1 MIDKTIP
8 YYNIIMAREG
18 TAAGDVR
25 LPPGISLR
33 RYRPGDEQAWA
44 RMECAVGD
52 FGSEQDALAYFS
64 RSFLP
69 DREAL
74 ENRMTLAVDA
84 GGCVVGSCM
93 AWRETAG
100 ERPYSVLHWLV
111 VDPAYQGRGIGRA
124 LCMETMNIFAAL
136 GESPVYLH
144 TQPWSYKAV
153 RLYDSV
159 GFCMIRGKTP
169 LRCENQFEQ
178 AMRTLETLLAQ
189 ADCRRLRL
197 RAVDTIMEEPME
209 KTKELLALERIA
221 GEMEAIPGHT
231 GFYYKNLVTGLTFGV
246 REGEA
251 FGAASVIK
259 LPLMMHVMK
268 EAAEGQCSMEERLTV
283 TQADKVPICGAL
295 TLFTDDV
302 TCDVRT
308 LCRLMISISDNTAT
322 NRLIDYATIPGVSAG
337 FEAMGLRVTKLTR
350 KLFDRE
356 ASKKG
361 LRNYI
366 CPKEIGALLEMLWR
380 GEFVSNAVSKEAID
394 MLLLQQVD
402 HKLNGKICGEV
413 AIAHKT
419 GEDDELSNDVGIVYA
434 KEPFVICFAGHD
446 TDVYAWED
454 LMRRGTY
461 DLLRA
466 QDEA

>member
-8 YYNIIMAREG
+8 YYNIVMVRTGAMA
-18 TAAGDVR
+18 AKPC
-25 LPPGISLR
+25 LPDGIALR
-33 RYRPGDEQAWA
+33 RYLPGDEYAWA

-52 FGSEQDALAYFS
+52 FDSESDALAYFDQ
-64 RSFLP
+64 RFLP
-69 DREAL
+69 EREAL
-74 ENRMTLAVDA
+74 AQRMTLAVDSA
-84 GGCVVGSCM
+84 GKVVGSCM
-93 AWRETAG
+93 AWHNGNPQNPCA
-100 ERPYSVLHWLV
+100 VLHWLV

-124 LCMETMNIFAAL
+124 LCVQTLNIFAQL
-136 GESPVYLH
+136 GESPVCLH

-159 GFCMIRGKTP
+159 GFRMMKGETP
-169 LRCENQFEQ
+169 LRCENQYEQ
-178 AMRTLETLLAQ
+178 AMKTLETLLTQ
-189 ADCRRLRL
+189 EECFRLRR
-197 RAVDTIMEEPME
+197 RAVETIMEEEME
-209 KTKELLALERIA
+209 MTKEQRVLESIA
-221 GEMEAIPGHT
+221 KEMENIPGHT
-231 GFYYKNLVTGLTFGV
+231 GFYYKNLVSGLEFGV
-246 REGEA
+246 REDEA

-259 LPLMMHVMK
+259 LPLFMHILK
-268 EAAEGQCSMEERLTV
+268 ESAQGRLSMEERLTV
-283 TQADKVPICGAL
+283 TKADKVPICGAL

-322 NRLIDYATIPGVSAG
+322 NRLIDYATIPGASAG
-337 FEAMGLRVTKLTR
+337 FEAMGLHVTKLTR

-361 LRNYI
+361 LRNFI

-380 GEFVSNAVSKEAID
+380 GAFVSEAVCKEAID
-394 MLLLQQVD
+394 TLLLQQVD

-413 AIAHKT
+413 SIAHKT
-419 GEDDELSNDVGIVYA
+419 GEDDNLSNDVGIVYA

-461 DLLRA
+461 ELLRA